1 MKTSLFLIIVL
12 VCLCFTAL
20 ANTNNSFEEFK
31 NTYTYEGNIDP
42 EVFFSYPAVTY
53 TPIGDTQVYL
63 ELVKTGAIPSEAIVI
78 ADVIDNTTYIL
89 VYAYLD
95 KELNPR
101 CFDFT
106 NAGYIERV
114 LSAEDKLSFRNELLR
129 IRNENF

>member
-12 VCLCFTAL
+12 ICLSFTAF
-20 ANTNNSFEEFK
+20 ANTDNSFKEFK
-31 NTYTYEGNIDP
+31 NTYTYEGDIDP

-53 TPIGDTQVYL
+53 TPVGDTQVYL
-63 ELVKTGAIPSEAIVI
+63 ELVKTDATPSEVIVI

-95 KELNPR
+95 EELKPR

-106 NAGYIERV
+106 DTGYIERV
-114 LSAEDKLSFRNELLR
+114 LSTEDTVSFRNELLR

>member
-12 VCLCFTAL
+12 VCLSFTAL
-20 ANTNNSFEEFK
+20 ANTNNNFEEFK
-31 NTYTYEGNIDP
+31 STYTYEGNIDP

-63 ELVKTGAIPSEAIVI
+63 ELVKTDATPSEVIVI

-95 KELNPR
+95 KDLNPR

-106 NAGYIERV
+106 NTGYIERV
-114 LSAEDKLSFRNELLR
+114 LSTEYKLSFRNELLR